1 MNALLMAMEMDVNFA
16 VGMRVKWRRWRVL
29 STMAMLT
36 SVVWEVLGKLNER
49 GCCARR
55 GGGEDYL
62 CLVLWL
68 FVAMLR
74 LLLLLLG
81 ETRWVEVWLQKP
93 CLCVV
98 LSWAC

>member
-1 MNALLMAMEMDVNFA
+1 MEMEVNFA
-16 VGMRVKWRRWRVL
+16 VGMRVKWRRWSVL

-36 SVVWEVLGKLNER
+36 SVVWEVLVRLNER
-49 GCCARR
+49 AFLIERG

-68 FVAMLR
+68 FVVMLR

-81 ETRWVEVWLQKP
+81 EREVVEIWLQKP